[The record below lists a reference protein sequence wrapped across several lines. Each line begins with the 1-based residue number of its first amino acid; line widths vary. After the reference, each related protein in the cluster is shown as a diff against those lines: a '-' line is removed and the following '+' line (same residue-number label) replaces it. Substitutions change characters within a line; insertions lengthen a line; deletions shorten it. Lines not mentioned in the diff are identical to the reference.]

1 MAFAHSQGAD
11 ECINYTHEELRQ
23 AIKARTGGRGAD
35 VVYDTVG
42 GDAFDACSRA
52 MAWDGRLL
60 VVGLGPAPVTWTP

>member
-1 MAFAHSQGAD
+1 MALAHSQGAD
-11 ECINYTHEELRQ
+11 ECINYTHEDFRQ

-52 MAWDGRLL
+52 MAGCWQS
-60 VVGLGPAPVTWTP
+60 V

>member
-11 ECINYTHEELRQ
+11 ECINYAHEELRQ

-42 GDAFDACSRA
+42 RDAFDACSRA
-52 MAWDGRLL
+52 MAGCW
-60 VVGLGPAPVTWTP
+60 